1 MLSLSPAKLLVILV
15 VAMIVLG
22 PEKLPGVARQI
33 GAAWGDIRRW
43 RTRLEN
49 EVRDVFPDLP
59 ATHDVAQVVRS
70 PLAFLDRLADEHEHG
85 RSTNGAEANGSAAA
99 SSPSAPP
106 TSLQRTPPVG
116 GSTGLSGLG
125 PAGVE
130 PADDPNM
137 N

>member
-15 VAMIVLG
+15 IAMIVLG
-22 PEKLPGVARQI
+22 PEKLPGVARQL

-59 ATHDVAQVVRS
+59 ATHEVAQVVRS
-70 PLAFLDRLADEHEHG
+70 PLAFLDRLADEHERG
-85 RSTNGAEANGSAAA
+85 ANSNGASANGSDGT
-99 SSPSAPP
+99 SSPTVLPTSAPG
-106 TSLQRTPPVG
+106 TPPVS
-116 GSTGLSGLG
+116 GSAGLSG
-125 PAGVE
+125 AGSAGIE